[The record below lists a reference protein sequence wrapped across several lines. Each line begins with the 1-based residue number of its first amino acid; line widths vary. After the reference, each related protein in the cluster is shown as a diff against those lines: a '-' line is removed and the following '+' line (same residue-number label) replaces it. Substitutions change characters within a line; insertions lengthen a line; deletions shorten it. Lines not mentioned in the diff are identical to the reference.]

1 MALKF
6 QQLTRSA
13 IKDLKA
19 EKRINEHG
27 ITAERTKTGD
37 IRYSV
42 NVMVDGQRIHRVIG
56 KESEGVTR
64 EQAERAIETFKTK
77 AREERLDLPSARKT
91 HKLFREAATD
101 YLDRLTQT
109 LAAGKKGFAD
119 LPNKRRNVE
128 QYLVPYFGNHQLH
141 KITSFAVKHYSRQ
154 RHDQG
159 AKQATINRE
168 LATLSHLLNK
178 AVSWK
183 WIKADQR
190 PEIEK
195 GEEDAKQIVILS
207 IDDQKALMKAAIGDQ
222 DPSTWLFVAFG
233 LNTAMRHSEILR
245 VRWDEIDFQHRRIKI
260 AEAKAG
266 QRQQPITRG
275 LAKLLEQERGQRDDQ
290 KGYIFAPSRN
300 DGKSKHRRNMSKQF
314 ARTVT
319 RAELDT
325 AKVTPHIMRHT
336 AITQLVQSGVDLPT
350 IKSIS
355 GHKTLSVLLR
365 YVHLVSDHIDQAV
378 AHLDTGMFD
387 QVTPELH
394 RPANKALRVVS

>member
-1 MALKF
+1 MVNKYPA
-6 QQLTRSA
+6 LTRT
-13 IKDLKA
+13 IVKQLKVG
-19 EKRINEHG
+19 ETVTGKG
-27 ITAERTKTGD
+27 ITAERLKDGD
-37 IRYSV
+37 VRYSI
-42 NVMVDGQRIHRVIG
+42 NIMVDGRRIHKVLG
-56 KESEGVTR
+56 LESNGRTLDKVQTDLATLKTR
-64 EQAERAIETFKTK
+64 ALED
-77 AREERLDLPSARKT
+77 RLDLPRGRKT
-91 HKLFREAATD
+91 HMLFKEAAAD

-109 LAAGKKGFAD
+109 LASGKKGFAD

-141 KITSFAVKHYSRQ
+141 KITSFAVKHYARQ

-183 WIKADQR
+183 WIKGDQR

-207 IDDQKALMKAAIGDQ
+207 IDDQKALMQAAIGDQ
-222 DPSTWLFVAFG
+222 DPATWLFVAFG

-245 VRWDEIDFQHRRIKI
+245 VRWDQIDFKHRRINI
-260 AEAKAG
+260 PEAKAG
-266 QRQQPITRG
+266 QRQQPITKG
-275 LAKLLEQERGQRDDQ
+275 LAEILEKERGQRDDQ
-290 KGYIFAPSRN
+290 KGFIFAPTRI
-300 DGKSKHRRNMSKQF
+300 DGKAAHRRNMSKQF

-319 RAELDT
+319 RAKLDT

-355 GHKTLSVLLR
+355 GHKTLSVLMR

-378 AHLDTGMFD
+378 AHLDTGIFD
-387 QVTPELH
+387 AISQELH
-394 RPANKALRVVS
+394 TAPIQAETRAA